1 MLRYSLW
8 NEPVLKQSKLHAG
21 AERKVLVKAE
31 GKLRSLPHS
40 INYL

>member
-8 NEPVLKQSKLHAG
+8 NELVLKQSKLHAG

-31 GKLRSLPHS
+31 GNLRSLPHS